1 MSTSPL
7 GSQVFWTGE
16 LSSLRPAPVTP
27 NLPYCQTISPEGSTR
42 TTRLS
47 AHPVGQ
53 VGSLPGGA
61 PVPAIR
67 VRSPTRCASF
77 TPMIEAAETSFGP
90 RPKCQRMFPAR
101 STSITLLLNWSAM
114 RYRVA
119 EPASPPF
126 WRSDST
132 PASGAVRALCGAVAS
147 RAQDPTSATRDRP
160 NGHATQRAKS
170 SLWRMDEKIG
180 NFDMVAS
187 SDGRITHLTDGDT
200 GSDSQWYERE
210 LAPVGGARR
219 TYRKIRRETIVMRRD
234 LADKLLSPP
243 GSCHTLGGV
252 FRPLMK
258 CQMIATTAIMRRML
272 TRPPTTGKMKKP

>member
-53 VGSLPGGA
+53 FGSLPGGA

-147 RAQDPTSATRDRP
+147 RAQDPTSATTDRP
-160 NGHATQRAKS
+160 HVKATQREQN
-170 SLWRMDEKIG
+170 SLWRG
-180 NFDMVAS
+180 RVA
-187 SDGRITHLTDGDT
+187 RA
-200 GSDSQWYERE
+200 GSDERDDGQAKCARDAAREELSVAYGREDRE
-210 LAPVGGARR
+210 LRHGRLQRR
-219 TYRKIRRETIVMRRD
+219 THHAPHGRRYGVR
-234 LADKLLSPP
+234 LAM
-243 GSCHTLGGV
+243 V
-252 FRPLMK
+252 
-258 CQMIATTAIMRRML
+258 
-272 TRPPTTGKMKKP
+272 